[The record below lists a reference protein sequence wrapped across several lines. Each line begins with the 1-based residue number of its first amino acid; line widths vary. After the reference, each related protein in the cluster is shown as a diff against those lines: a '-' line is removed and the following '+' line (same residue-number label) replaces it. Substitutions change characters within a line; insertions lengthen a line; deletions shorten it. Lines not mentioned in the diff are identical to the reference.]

1 MTARQKL
8 HVGFLWSSIFHGP
21 QTVLVIAITQV
32 FVVHKTNAVKIN
44 LTDFKVAV
52 DYLTYIPAAEV
63 RILKKNL

>member
-1 MTARQKL
+1 ML
-8 HVGFLWSSIFHGP
+8 E
-21 QTVLVIAITQV
+21 IAITQV

-63 RILKKNL
+63 RILINFVPDKKGKKCTDKKIRIK